1 MYFTADDGQQN
12 FLPFAP
18 ILSSLIVDSNRKV
31 TDWILTGI
39 SSEKVK
45 SFDTGIEPTM
55 SNLANGR
62 VDLKF

>member
-1 MYFTADDGQQN
+1 M
-12 FLPFAP
+12 
-18 ILSSLIVDSNRKV
+18 LSSLIVDSNRKV
-31 TDWILTGI
+31 TGWILTGI

>member
-1 MYFTADDGQQN
+1 M
-12 FLPFAP
+12 
-18 ILSSLIVDSNRKV
+18 LSSLIVDSNRKV
-31 TDWILTGI
+31 TEWILTGI

-62 VDLKF
+62 VDLKFQNSVLVQKSFPSFV